1 MKLAILTLSV
11 LALAIPVAA
20 HAAKA
25 LPAPDPAAVAPQG
38 NNDDNSA
45 AAILRGN
52 GDRDVSYRLNASAED
67 SGQRVMTK
75 NADGTMHSGAPV
87 PGNQSGP
94 GMKATQYND

>member
-25 LPAPDPAAVAPQG
+25 LPAPDPAAVAPNG
-38 NNDDNSA
+38 NNEDASA
-45 AAILRGN
+45 AAILRGRS
-52 GDRDVSYRLNASAED
+52 DRDVSYRLNASAED

-75 NADGTMHSGAPV
+75 NADSTLHSGAPV

-94 GMKATQYND
+94 GLKATQYND